1 MIKPSLRTA
10 EIGCVRPM
18 LGCIMETTMWRAL
31 ILVAAAD
38 MSAFENYQPH
48 ALALQKAMSALPPI
62 ATAKADMPQIA
73 VSAFPP
79 TADMCNA
86 TSNVGYGPIADIG
99 RNDLCKKKD
108 RLAAVS
114 PKIRSIVLIRL
125 RVQQQLFA
133 SCASREAPTYRAR

>member
-1 MIKPSLRTA
+1 MTVRSLPHLGHVRIRSEACPKGHYHVNNWGGMIKPSLRTA

-86 TSNVGYGPIADIG
+86 TSNVGYGPIADI
-99 RNDLCKKKD
+99 C
-108 RLAAVS
+108 RLFGHLVGA
-114 PKIRSIVLIRL
+114 
-125 RVQQQLFA
+125 
-133 SCASREAPTYRAR
+133 RE